1 MAHYIHDEKNN
12 RIEGMSKEEIYALL
26 AAAIQSGELPSV
38 DEDTAFVTMFK
49 SIVDGKTYK
58 MAFCT
63 QAQYNELKDN
73 NELVADAYYII
84 TDDTSYNDL
93 IQYIATVLSALNDEV
108 AAREAAI
115 TDLDNK
121 KVEIT
126 TEQGGIFTIINTNG
140 KFKVSVEENGGDYNS
155 YFTQDLNGFI
165 LRHESDTTIQE
176 LVITDTTIYLKKDNT
191 IYDLYSY
198 LDKHLYRHD
207 IYYKKTGSSPL
218 EVAFSLYLT
227 TPTSLDLSNLLNY
240 FEFDTPVA
248 VSGHY
253 EGHFLLYV
261 NKESGVTPVGLHVYF
276 YNNGLSYTGLSG
288 GTLTDTV
295 TQIY

>member
-93 IQYIATVLSALNDEV
+93 IQYIATVLRALNDEV
-108 AAREAAI
+108 AAREAA
-115 TDLDNK
+115 DNK

-207 IYYKKTGSSPL
+207 IKFYIGSEYL
-218 EVAFSLYLT
+218 VMCTLYLT
-227 TPTSLDLSNLLNY
+227 VNSALTNVTLANYINSGIKVLATGYYKSTPNADPKVVISLSRDNSNWKLTTIDNVDFNITSITTISS
-240 FEFDTPVA
+240 T
-248 VSGHY
+248 
-253 EGHFLLYV
+253 
-261 NKESGVTPVGLHVYF
+261 F
-276 YNNGLSYTGLSG
+276 Y
-288 GTLTDTV
+288 DDI

>member
-12 RIEGMSKEEIYALL
+12 RIECMSKEEIYALL

-93 IQYIATVLSALNDEV
+93 IQYIATVLRALNDEV
-108 AAREAAI
+108 AAREAA
-115 TDLDNK
+115 DNK

-207 IYYKKTGSSPL
+207 IKFYIGSEYL
-218 EVAFSLYLT
+218 VMCTLYLT
-227 TPTSLDLSNLLNY
+227 VNSALTNVTLANYINSGIKVLATGYYKSTPNADPKVVISLSRDNSNWKLTTIDNVDFNITSITTISS
-240 FEFDTPVA
+240 T
-248 VSGHY
+248 
-253 EGHFLLYV
+253 
-261 NKESGVTPVGLHVYF
+261 F
-276 YNNGLSYTGLSG
+276 Y
-288 GTLTDTV
+288 DDI